1 MRLAPLTQFNGGM
14 LMRFHVWILTLIML
28 FGSAGICVLELSK
41 ANGAGGGVD
50 SGRSSVYTE
59 YGAWKY
65 TGQTRL
71 AGMETLPGGI
81 RRRSGRIRYTGSAA
95 PFPSW
100 VIRRRQSGSVC
111 IKKVIIIAPELW
123 IFQKSRVTIVV
134 LCVREEKESRREG
147 DSCDSNADD

>member
-1 MRLAPLTQFNGGM
+1 MVQ
-14 LMRFHVWILTLIML
+14 ILGAAAYTPSMAH
-28 FGSAGICVLELSK
+28 GSTP
-41 ANGAGGGVD
+41 
-50 SGRSSVYTE
+50 GRR
-59 YGAWKY
+59 G
-65 TGQTRL
+65 L

-95 PFPSW
+95 TFPSGF
-100 VIRRRQSGSVC
+100 IRRRQSGSVC

-147 DSCDSNADD
+147 DSCDSNAYD